1 MWERK
6 VKIGTLIDGAGGN
19 ESDAVA
25 FNFLVVERG
34 VVKAIGRV
42 M

>member
-6 VKIGTLIDGAGGN
+6 VKMGTLIDGAEGN

-34 VVKAIGRV
+34 VVKAMGKV